1 MDYSKFG
8 DRDYAIEEAKLVDV
22 ADSLL
27 ALKFY
32 FEGGEVADETIEKAI
47 ECVEAQLHLLK
58 EARKE
63 YRSELK
69 RTVDNIINRRK
80 HGTNSQV

>member
-8 DRDYAIEEAKLVDV
+8 DRAYAIEEAKLIDV
-22 ADSLL
+22 CGTLL
-27 ALKFY
+27 SLKFY

-47 ECVEAQLHLLK
+47 ECVESQLHLLK

-63 YRSELK
+63 YRSKLK

-80 HGTNSQV
+80 